1 MFSRMSYLRDRRSLQ
16 LPQCVTSGVFRDDE
30 THFFAPV
37 FTSIPPMAVAIAAGN
52 AVLFKPSEQ
61 LTALSAL
68 LAELFPKYLDPEVFA
83 CVNGSIPETT
93 RLLELRWDHSELP
106 SVNCFQKLRGAN
118 KCRSLLHR

>member
-1 MFSRMSYLRDRRSLQ
+1 
-16 LPQCVTSGVFRDDE
+16 
-30 THFFAPV
+30 
-37 FTSIPPMAVAIAAGN
+37 MAVAIAAGN

-93 RLLELRWDHSELP
+93 RLLELRWDHSEFLSGKWVEKP
-106 SVNCFQKLRGAN
+106 TGTDNRG
-118 KCRSLLHR
+118 SFLHR